1 MKNTVNKMWIKVCAI
16 LIIIVIITN
25 ASNILVAA
33 TYSFNFTANQLEANK
48 GDTITLTITANG
60 LTGNVKLSS
69 NNASLSDSQKWVEK
83 NTVTITAKITNF
95 PATITATPVELTD
108 NDYNIVSISPKTV
121 TIKEKPGQTSS
132 GGGTQAGNQGQTEN
146 KPNEGQSG
154 GQTNQGQTGSE
165 GNQGSQTNQGSQAN
179 QNQQPS
185 RPQNQGNAQVT
196 KPNQNN
202 SNNNNSPNNVSG
214 NNQHITKSSN
224 NYLKSLSTNIGTLTP
239 EFYRETFDYT
249 IDNIIED
256 EIEISAEAEDEKAS
270 VDGTGS
276 IALSEGENKLTIDVR
291 AENEQVR
298 TYTIIVNKK
307 ETLKESD
314 LRLKSLEIQ
323 TINEKN
329 EFNNIDLEFS
339 KEKFDYNL
347 DVEDNITDLSIL
359 PTVEKEGIIVEIKG
373 DKNLSEGENNVDIVL
388 TNQEDEAIKTTYTI
402 KVNRK
407 AKPIVE
413 VSANTNKLSNKTIY
427 IIMGIIILAAV
438 IVCAIILI
446 IKNKKR

>member
-185 RPQNQGNAQVT
+185 RPQNQGTTQVT

-202 SNNNNSPNNVSG
+202 SNNNNSPNNMSG
-214 NNQHITKSSN
+214 NNQPITKSSN

-276 IALSEGENKLTIDVR
+276 IALNEGENKLTIDVR

-329 EFNNIDLEFS
+329 EFNNINLGFD

-347 DVEDNITDLSIL
+347 NVEDDITDLSIL

-373 DKNLSEGENNVDIVL
+373 DKNLTEGDNKVDITL
-388 TNQEDEAIKTTYTI
+388 TNQEDKDIKTTYTI

>member
-1 MKNTVNKMWIKVCAI
+1 MNDTMNKMWIKVCTI
-16 LIIIVIITN
+16 LIIIAIIIN

-33 TYSFNFTANQLEANK
+33 TYSFNFTANQSEVNK

-69 NNASLSDSQKWVEK
+69 SNASLSDNQKWVEK

-121 TIKEKPGQTSS
+121 TIKEKPGQTTS
-132 GGGTQAGNQGQTEN
+132 GGGTQTGKPGQTEN

-154 GQTNQGQTGSE
+154 TQTNQGQTGP
-165 GNQGSQTNQGSQAN
+165 QINQGSQAN

-413 VSANTNKLSNKTIY
+413 VSANTNKLSNKKIY
-427 IIMGIIILAAV
+427 IIMGVVIISAIIIT
-438 IVCAIILI
+438 AIILF
-446 IKNKKR
+446 IKNKV